1 MISKISNPKPIAHSA
16 SSEFV
21 QKVGR
26 TFIPIVLTVN
36 MVSGIVRPT
45 QAQIALK
52 IPQTRTERRIATSPE
67 TVKACQEKRNNLESQ
82 IKSLQLQQKL
92 LPDQIAD
99 IKANIEKDKE
109 LLKELQAKLDLTD
122 EDKQEIKQVIDRRE
136 QGETIL
142 GILDKQLKQF
152 ANQITALE
160 EKLTRACSPQDDPE
174 SL

>member
-1 MISKISNPKPIAHSA
+1 MKISNPRSIANSA
-16 SSEFV
+16 SSKFV
-21 QKVGR
+21 QKVGQALA
-26 TFIPIVLTVN
+26 ILPLVVLP
-36 MVSGIVRPT
+36 GIVRPI
-45 QAQIALK
+45 QAQISLE
-52 IPQTRTERRIATSPE
+52 IPTRTERRIATSPE

>member
-1 MISKISNPKPIAHSA
+1 MKISNPRSIANSA
-16 SSEFV
+16 SSKFV
-21 QKVGR
+21 QKVGQALA
-26 TFIPIVLTVN
+26 ILPLVVLP
-36 MVSGIVRPT
+36 GIVRPI
-45 QAQIALK
+45 QAQISLE
-52 IPQTRTERRIATSPE
+52 IPTRTERRIATSPE

-109 LLKELQAKLDLTD
+109 LLKELQAKLDLTE